1 MDKKQ
6 LSELFSFAKKENIKM
21 FFITRLPKEG
31 MSQRSSFNER
41 YFFKTY
47 QIEIDEGLRSYL
59 YEITER
65 QVDKIMKNEELNIS
79 EYQIIDE
86 ESNHLYSYS
95 IKNKVF
101 SFSTVIED
109 LKKSPEKI
117 TDLENVLLS
126 EKLWAYCL
134 EFQIDSEKS
143 FYVFRKVQPSKIG
156 VEEGENKLDPSLSKR
171 IGSSIRAL
179 FSNST
184 KKLSILEGATIN
196 IDKEL
201 DCIYYEEDFYV
212 LKKATFETL
221 LGLQEE
227 YKKQADEII
236 DSFDKMGSFG
246 DTAFLRC
253 KIQNSPQLVKRIVKA
268 KKIGNI
274 DYFDSKKIEKL
285 RKLSEKLNCFI
296 KIENGKILLEDDQ
309 GVENVIKILC
319 DYYKEGRFSGKT
331 YGTYAG
337 KIQKV

>member
-1 MDKKQ
+1 MDKNQ
-6 LSELFSFAKKENIKM
+6 LNKLFSSAIKENIKM
-21 FFITRLPKEG
+21 FFITRLPKQG
-31 MSQRSSFNER
+31 ISQKSSFNER
-41 YFFKTY
+41 FFFKTY
-47 QIEIDEGLRSYL
+47 QIEIDENLRSYL
-59 YEITER
+59 YEITEK
-65 QVDKIMKNEELNIS
+65 QVDKIMRDNELDIS
-79 EYQIIDE
+79 EYQIIDDE
-86 ESNHLYSYS
+86 NNHLYSYS
-95 IKNKVF
+95 VKNKVF

-109 LKKSPEKI
+109 LKESPEKI
-117 TDLENVLLS
+117 TDLESVLLR

-156 VEEGENKLDPSLSKR
+156 VEEGENKLEPSLPKR
-171 IGSSIRAL
+171 IGNSIRAL

-201 DCIYYEEDFYV
+201 DCIYYDEDFYV
-212 LKKATFETL
+212 LKKAPFETL

-236 DSFDKMGSFG
+236 DSFDKMEGFE
-246 DTAFLRC
+246 DITFLRS

-274 DYFDSKKIEKL
+274 DFIDFEKVKKLEKLGKKFNCSIRIKNKKIVL
-285 RKLSEKLNCFI
+285 
-296 KIENGKILLEDDQ
+296 ENDQ
-309 GVENVIKILC
+309 DVENIIKILC
-319 DYYKEGRFSGKT
+319 DYYKEGSFSGKT